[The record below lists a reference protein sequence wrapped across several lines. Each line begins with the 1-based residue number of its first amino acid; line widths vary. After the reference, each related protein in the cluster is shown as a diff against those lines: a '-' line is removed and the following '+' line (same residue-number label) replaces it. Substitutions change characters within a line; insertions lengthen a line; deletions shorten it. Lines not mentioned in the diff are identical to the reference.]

1 MISSVHVVDGMLNVS
16 TPPEVDIPG
25 SVEDLLQKPVDVDY
39 IKISHTAEALDE
51 KINSMKIAPC
61 SLIVD
66 F

>member
-1 MISSVHVVDGMLNVS
+1 MLNVS